1 MNYHKRLIS
10 FMLVVAMMISTVC
23 TFSFATTTV
32 SAIADADFVA
42 PEIYVPDYLQLPDN
56 DLLTN
61 NTSFMMAEGTRHE
74 IQMKTEFI
82 VSGKKNRPG
91 TINSMKYV
99 VVHNTG
105 AYPVTST
112 SLANHNYGRTT
123 TASVS
128 WHYTCGN
135 DGLYQML
142 PVNEMGWHAGG
153 NYWSSTT
160 EKSKY
165 NISDLSNSTGI
176 GIETATDGFPAD
188 ATFSGEHWNQADM
201 YDWYASHFDKT
212 ATYLAMLV
220 AFICVKLNFNP
231 YTQVYTHYHAAGKN
245 CPIQMRYVFGTNAS
259 FSVDGTYY
267 KVFRD
272 RMYDYYKAFG
282 GSYVSTDTVKNTYYN
297 PNYKYY
303 KPGLYKANSS
313 VTVYRAGN
321 SATGSVGTIASG
333 TVVDAKITGWDW
345 GKVTLSNGTVGWVDL
360 DNFTYVRND
369 YDYGTYR
376 TSSGSI
382 VNVTN
387 ISGSTATYNGGT
399 ANISTLTRVYKV
411 SVKNDTTF
419 GSTVKYLA
427 KGETFTV
434 TAATSSA
441 GLFDIWEVKN
451 GIATITDKTAKTTTV
466 KVLNSD
472 IELEATYRTDF
483 DLSITYGVGSGR
495 YAAGTVVNIS
505 ASTRT
510 GYSFTHW
517 SIESGS
523 GTFGDANSYNTT
535 FTIGSSDAVIKAN
548 YETAGEIDTTGLT
561 NYALNKSY
569 TTTWKGST
577 DITYQYT
584 NQQDTNRT
592 KLTDGSKATDSYNT
606 TDTPYVSFQGTTQ
619 KFGTTIDLGAQRNF
633 RMVAICD
640 FGDSGS
646 SVGDYQTNSAE
657 IEYSTDGVTYH
668 YVENLVDTL
677 LYSYVNGSALSNVY
691 THKVDFAWVTAR
703 YVRVTFTSASYVTA
717 FTEIE
722 VYGSDNVVVPEPEP
736 EPDPVLELTTSATA
750 DGYSMDESYLYGGD
764 LAMDVN
770 TFKALFTVDVT
781 VKNLAGNAVSSGY
794 IGTGYTVNYNDTVIE
809 VVVAMDLDGSATCN
823 TTDMLMLRKYI
834 SKRTGVT
841 SAGLK
846 ASDGNGDTAV
856 NTTDLVIMRKFIA
869 TQP

>member
-1 MNYHKRLIS
+1 MNYRKRLLS
-10 FMLVVAMMISTVC
+10 LLLVVAMMISTVC
-23 TFSFATTTV
+23 TFSFSTTTV
-32 SAIADADFVA
+32 SAISDADFVA
-42 PEIYVPDYLQLPDN
+42 PEIYVPDYIQLPDN

-61 NTSFMMAEGTRHE
+61 NTSFTLAEGTRNE
-74 IQMKTEFI
+74 IDMKTEFI
-82 VSGKKNRPG
+82 VSGKANRPG
-91 TINSMKYV
+91 TINYMKYV

-142 PVNEMGWHAGG
+142 PVNERGWHAGG

-165 NISDLSNSTGI
+165 NVSDLSNSTGI

-188 ATFSGEHWNQADM
+188 ATFSGEHWDQPDM
-201 YDWYASHFDKT
+201 YDWYASHFDDT

-282 GSYVSTDTVKNTYYN
+282 GTYISSDTCQNTYYN

-333 TVVDAKITGWDW
+333 TVIDAKITGWDW

-376 TSSGSI
+376 TSTGSI
-382 VNVTN
+382 VNVTS
-387 ISGSTATYNGGT
+387 ISGSTATYSGGT
-399 ANISTLTRVYKV
+399 AALSTLTRVYAV
-411 SVKNDTTF
+411 NVKNDTVF
-419 GSTVKYLA
+419 GSATKYLA

-472 IELEATYRTDF
+472 IDLEATYRTDF

-495 YAAGTVVNIS
+495 YSAGTVVDIS

-517 SIESGS
+517 SIVSGS
-523 GTFGDANSYNTT
+523 GTFGNANAYNTT
-535 FTIGSSDAVIKAN
+535 FTMGTTDAVIKAN

-592 KLTDGSKATDSYNT
+592 KLTDGAKATDSYST

-619 KFGTTIDLGAQRNF
+619 KFGTTIDLGTQRNI

-646 SVGDYQTNSAE
+646 SVGDYQSNSAE
-657 IEYSTDGVTYH
+657 IEYSTDGVTYY

-677 LYSYVNGSALSNVY
+677 LYSYVNGSQLSNVY
-691 THKVDFAWVTAR
+691 THKVDFAWVSAR

-722 VYGSDNVVVPEPEP
+722 VYGSEDVVVPEPEP
-736 EPDPVLELTTSATA
+736 DVLELTTSATS
-750 DGYSMDESYLYGGD
+750 DGYTMDEAYLYGSEIGLD
-764 LAMDVN
+764 ATAL
-770 TFKALFTVDVT
+770 TELFTVNVT
-781 VKNLAGNAVSSGY
+781 IKDLSGKAVTSGY
-794 IGTGYTVNYNDTVIE
+794 IGTGYTVTYEDQVIE
-809 VVVAMDLDGSATCN
+809 VVVSFDLDGSASCN
-823 TTDMLMLRKYI
+823 TTDLLMVRKYLESSSGI
-834 SKRTGVT
+834 S
-841 SAGLK
+841 SAGLI
-846 ASDGNGDTAV
+846 AGDGNSDKLI
-856 NTTDLVIMRKFIA
+856 NTTDYAIIRKLISG
-869 TQP
+869 